1 MRKALSRSPRSRT
14 DQKKNKVALGK
25 LLFHDTKLSADG
37 SVSCA
42 TCHVLD
48 KGGVDRLTVSTGIKG
63 QQGPINAPSVY
74 NSAQNFVQF
83 WDGRAA
89 SLEEQAAGPVANPL
103 EMGDTWLAVVEKIA
117 ADADYAP
124 MFAETYG
131 GEISKETITRAIA
144 DFERSLAT
152 PDAPFDKYLKGDKTA
167 ISDDAKRG
175 FLLFNETGCAGCH
188 TGSYFGGESF
198 QVLADSY
205 FAARGGALTDAD
217 NGRFN
222 VTGDEADRH
231 AFKVPM
237 LRNVAVTFPYF
248 HDGSVS
254 DLEEAVK
261 IMARHQLATE
271 LSDGDAAAIAA
282 FLKSLT
288 GEYEGIPL
296 DRMAAN

>member
-1 MRKALSRSPRSRT
+1 MRKASNRWRRPLIS
-14 DQKKNKVALGK
+14 KKKLALGK
-25 LLFHDTKLSADG
+25 QLFHDTKLSGDG

-42 TCHVLD
+42 TCHALS
-48 KGGVDRLTVSTGIKG
+48 KGGVDHLKVSTGIKD
-63 QQGPINAPSVY
+63 QKGPINAPSVY

-103 EMGDTWLAVVEKIA
+103 EMGGAWPAVIEKIA
-117 ADADYAP
+117 ADADYAAK
-124 MFAETYG
+124 FAEYYR
-131 GEISKETITRAIA
+131 GEISKETITSAVA

-152 PDAPFDKYLKGDKTA
+152 PDAPFDKYLNGDKAA

-175 FLLFNETGCAGCH
+175 FVLFNETGCTSCH
-188 TGSYFGGESF
+188 TGSYFGSESF
-198 QVLADSY
+198 QKLADNY
-205 FAARGGALTDAD
+205 FTARGGAVTHAD

-231 AFKVPM
+231 VFKIPM

-261 IMARHQLATE
+261 IMARHQLGTE
-271 LSDGDAAAIAA
+271 LKDSEAAAIAA

-288 GEYEGIPL
+288 GEYEGVPL
-296 DRMAAN
+296 DRMTAN